1 LSWSCPEKWK
11 HGLVR
16 HFIAGL
22 LFLFPFHTYSQNL
35 SFPSAWEGH
44 WEGVLY
50 WYKTGS
56 ASAQQVPMQLLIA
69 PTDSAAWNWQLVYGE
84 KQADSR
90 PYLLL
95 PQDTSGIHWAIDERN
110 GLILDQYYS
119 ADRLTGAFTVMQST
133 LVNSYEL
140 RGDSLLIEFHSFSKD
155 PVRETETASDSSSIK
170 VMSYRILGYQR
181 AILRRKP

>member
-1 LSWSCPEKWK
+1 M
-11 HGLVR
+11 VR
-16 HFIAGL
+16 HFIVGL
-22 LFLFPFHTYSQNL
+22 LFLSPFNTYSQKL
-35 SFPSAWEGH
+35 SFPSAWEGR

-56 ASAQQVPMQLLIA
+56 ANAQQVPMKLRIA
-69 PTDSAAWNWQLVYGE
+69 PTDSLAWHWQLIYGD
-84 KQADSR
+84 KQTDSR

-110 GLILDQYYS
+110 GIVLDQYYS
-119 ADRLTGAFTVMQST
+119 AGRLTGAFTVMQST

-140 RGDSLLIEFHSFSKD
+140 RGDSLLVEFHSFSKD
-155 PVRETETASDSSSIK
+155 PIRETETESDSSSIK